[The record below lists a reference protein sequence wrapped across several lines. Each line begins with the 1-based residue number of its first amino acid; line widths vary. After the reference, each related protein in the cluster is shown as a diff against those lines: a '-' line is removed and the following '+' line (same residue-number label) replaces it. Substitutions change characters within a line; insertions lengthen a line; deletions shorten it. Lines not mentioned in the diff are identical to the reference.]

1 MPKKVRVGVVGTSWF
16 ADLMHLPSLK
26 SAPGAKVVAICGRGR
41 ERAEAMA
48 HKYDIPQVFTD
59 YRAMIERAGLEAL
72 VVVTPDD
79 LHYPITMAALEAGI
93 HVFCEKPL
101 AMSAAQAREMH
112 QKAGTAGV
120 KHLVN
125 FTYRWVPFHRYL
137 HDLVAEGYLGR
148 LYQIDARVLAGY
160 GRGTGYSWR
169 FDGRHGLG
177 ILGDL
182 GSHLIDLVRWIAGD
196 IASVSSCLK
205 AFVSHDGDGNE
216 PAVPTNDAVAM
227 TVELAGGVV
236 GTLEVSAVAHIP
248 EAANS
253 QYLAF
258 YGEAG
263 TLEARFSLS
272 GAELRGVRAGES
284 EWTPMPV
291 PAHYLEG
298 GDPNGPVM
306 DVLQQVFSRQPASA
320 RLFIEAI
327 RGNHQPEPSFADG
340 VRVQEV
346 IDAALV
352 SHREGRR
359 VRLAVDPTAPL
370 QRQQSG

>member
-1 MPKKVRVGVVGTSWF
+1 MPETVNVGVVGTSWF
-16 ADLMHLPSLK
+16 ADLMHLPCLK
-26 SAPGAKVVAICGRGR
+26 SAPGAQLVAICGRGR

-48 HKYDIPQVFTD
+48 RKYEIPQVFTD
-59 YRAMIERAGLEAL
+59 YRDMIERAGLQAL

-79 LHYPITMAALEAGI
+79 LHYPVTMAALNAGL

-101 AMSAAQAREMH
+101 AMSVEQAHEMH
-112 QKAGTAGV
+112 QRAAAMGV

-125 FTYRWVPFHRYL
+125 FTYRWVPLHRYL
-137 HDLVAEGYLGR
+137 RDRVAEGYLGR

-182 GSHLIDLVRWIAGD
+182 GSHLIDLVQWIAGD
-196 IASVSSCLK
+196 ITAVSSCMR
-205 AFVSHDGDGNE
+205 AFVAHGSGDSE
-216 PAVPTNDAVAM
+216 PSVPTNDAVAM
-227 TVELAGGVV
+227 AVELADGAV

-248 EAANS
+248 EAANA

-272 GAELRGVRAGES
+272 GADLRGLRVGEN

-306 DVLQQVFSRQPASA
+306 EVLRQVFTSQPASE
-320 RLFIEAI
+320 RLFIASILED
-327 RGNHQPEPSFADG
+327 HQVEPSFIDG
-340 VRVQEV
+340 LRVQEV
-346 IDAALV
+346 IDAALS
-352 SHREGRR
+352 SHQEGRR
-359 VRLAVDPTAPL
+359 VRLV
-370 QRQQSG
+370 